1 MVLNISNLFT
11 NANVSIAN
19 LVTTTALNVKTTES
33 ENEIYYITGSVASTT
48 LNAKATEIEI

>member
-19 LVTTTALNVKTTES
+19 LVTTTALNVKATES
-33 ENEIYYITGSVASTT
+33 ENEIYYTTGSVASTT